1 VPRSSEERKTAPA
14 PTPAP
19 RREESTPPPKQA
31 NWYDKPFK
39 KHLKHR
45 EQDVDRFAC
54 TPADRE
60 RPPRD
65 DGARADRPARPFRP
79 RPCDDHKPRSAGYKG
94 GGSFKGG
101 RAGGGGFKSA
111 GGFKGGGGFKKGPK
125 PPHRSSRPPQSRD
138 R

>member
-1 VPRSSEERKTAPA
+1 A
-14 PTPAP
+14 
-19 RREESTPPPKQA
+19 STPPASKS

-39 KHLKHR
+39 KHLKRR
-45 EQDVDRFAC
+45 EQDGDRPAG
-54 TPADRE
+54 TPDDRE

-65 DGARADRPARPFRP
+65 DGARGDRPARPSQP
-79 RPCDDHKPRSAGYKG
+79 RPGDEHKPRSAGYK

-125 PPHRSSRPPQSRD
+125 PPHRSSRPPQSKD